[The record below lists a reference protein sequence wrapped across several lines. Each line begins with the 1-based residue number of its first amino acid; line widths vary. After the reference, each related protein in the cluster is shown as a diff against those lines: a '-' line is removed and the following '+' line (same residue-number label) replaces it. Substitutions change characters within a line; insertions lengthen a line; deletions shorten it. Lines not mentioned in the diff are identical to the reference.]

1 MPPTFMPAPSI
12 FGEHHAEA
20 IRLLLEMKA
29 IIAPMIAKD
38 QSSSSVSS
46 TSFHQDTQSPAEGPP
61 EDTEHAQKQFPP
73 PPRSYAQLLADLNIR
88 AAQETYLTSSTSTP
102 PIDSAA
108 STTPLTPFIPT
119 RSSSPLPTSAVPP
132 STSSSTSGTVST
144 LPSSTPARI
153 STVGAV
159 TSSAHSSGCN
169 AAREQV
175 RQAHSGRDGH
185 MASAFIALKRIGAAW
200 MCARSSILRAA
211 CDMDLGDTN
220 RPSTRSTL
228 PPSTATAPFPLC
240 EGSQLTSSRPPLPA
254 HPSSV
259 TTSVLTSV
267 SPLCPPLPSE
277 EKFPPQMV
285 PSSTSPSAPI
295 SDLPSTSASSRP
307 ESTSVLR
314 SVPHSSIPLLSAS
327 QDFLSSASSASSI
340 TSPSTSALQLAPIS
354 AYTSSS
360 PSATQPPATSAPT
373 S

>member
-1 MPPTFMPAPSI
+1 MPAPSI

-220 RPSTRSTL
+220 RPSTRSTHHFGTDFGIAVV
-228 PPSTATAPFPLC
+228 PTATLGG
-240 EGSQLTSSRPPLPA
+240 EVSSSNGAVIYITVRSDLRPSIDFGFQQTGVNLGIEVGPTLF
-254 HPSSV
+254 HPSPVSISGLLVLRIVSV
-259 TTSVLTSV
+259 VHHFSIDFGTAVGAYFRIYLVVPIGHTTS
-267 SPLCPPLPSE
+267 CD
-277 EKFPPQMV
+277 F
-285 PSSTSPSAPI
+285 SSNI
-295 SDLPSTSASSRP
+295 FIL
-307 ESTSVLR
+307 
-314 SVPHSSIPLLSAS
+314 SSIKTR
-327 QDFLSSASSASSI
+327 DI
-340 TSPSTSALQLAPIS
+340 TFINFDTPHRRVIS
-354 AYTSSS
+354 HNLGT
-360 PSATQPPATSAPT
+360 
-373 S
+373 